1 MPAEPVV
8 IDANIGVFFAWPTDF
23 SDITHR
29 LIQTFL
35 DTGRYIVVPELWN
48 AEVVSALRKWGLHV
62 QASTSEVRQAVKLA
76 LSLPAEV
83 APLGL
88 SLCLDA
94 LTWAERLG
102 ERVVYDAFYLALA
115 ERLGAEFWTADERLY
130 RKSIDQGA
138 TFVRSLL
145 SAMI

>member
-62 QASTSEVRQAVKLA
+62 QASTSEVRQAVNSPFRCRPRSRLWA
-76 LSLPAEV
+76 FRYVWMPLP
-83 APLGL
+83 GQNDWGNGW
-88 SLCLDA
+88 STTRF
-94 LTWAERLG
+94 TWPSPNA
-102 ERVVYDAFYLALA
+102 
-115 ERLGAEFWTADERLY
+115 
-130 RKSIDQGA
+130 
-138 TFVRSLL
+138 
-145 SAMI
+145 